1 LLEQKKQKLK
11 EIRNFFKQG
20 NGPKDINQH
29 MKRYE
34 SAAELK
40 QTERDTRKAAM
51 IKEFHSRDGQIKT
64 ARVVEQDERQK
75 GELEEK
81 RD

>member
-1 LLEQKKQKLK
+1 
-11 EIRNFFKQG
+11 
-20 NGPKDINQH
+20 

-75 GELEEK
+75 GEMEEK